1 MSIGSANKN
10 NSTLKDTLEL
20 MQQLMTDHFVE
31 RLQSGEITPSELN
44 TVRQLLKDNHIVVS
58 PERSEGLGTLGTLLP
73 DFGSGGGDGVEEEAE
88 AEEDDHQ
95 GIHFN

>member
-73 DFGSGGGDGVEEEAE
+73 DFGGGGDGVEEAE
-88 AEEDDHQ
+88 AEEDDE

>member
-1 MSIGSANKN
+1 MSIGSASKN
-10 NSTLKDTLEL
+10 NATLKDTLEL

-73 DFGSGGGDGVEEEAE
+73 DFGSGGGDGVEEAE
-88 AEEDDHQ
+88 AEEDDE

>member
-1 MSIGSANKN
+1 MSIGSASKN
-10 NSTLKDTLEL
+10 NATLKDTLEL

-73 DFGSGGGDGVEEEAE
+73 DFDGADED
-88 AEEDDHQ
+88 EEDEGQ
-95 GIHFN
+95 EEGIRFN

>member
-73 DFGSGGGDGVEEEAE
+73 DFGGGDGVEEEE
-88 AEEDDHQ
+88 AEEDDE

>member
-73 DFGSGGGDGVEEEAE
+73 DFGSGGGDGVEEEEE